1 MSRLFN
7 AENPV
12 WKFIGNLADFFFLSV
27 LWAVCCLPVF
37 TIGAATTAL
46 YYVTLKMASNQEG
59 KLTESFFRSFR
70 QNFRQATGI
79 WMCSL
84 AIGAL
89 IAFDLLWGLRSGT
102 SFGMAM
108 FISMC
113 AAAVLFLMC
122 LSFVFVLL
130 ARISNTAWAVV
141 RMACAMTV
149 RNFLPVLSAL
159 AVSAAFAAVGLFAAW
174 PVLLIAPGLAA
185 YLNSFLYN
193 HILNKYGFQLRDGD
207 PTPEAPEK

>member
-7 AENPV
+7 VDNPI

-79 WMCSL
+79 WLGFL

-89 IAFDLLWGLRSGT
+89 VAFDLMWGMNSG
-102 SFGMAM
+102 SPFGTAM
-108 FISMC
+108 FVCMC
-113 AAAVLFLMC
+113 AAAALLLMC

-141 RMACAMTV
+141 KMACAMAM

-159 AVSAAFAAVGLFAAW
+159 LVTAAFAAAGLFVAW
-174 PVLLIAPGLAA
+174 PVLLIAPGLSA
-185 YLNSFLYN
+185 YLNSFIYN
-193 HILNKYGFQLRDGD
+193 HILKKYGFQLPGG
-207 PTPEAPEK
+207 EAEIRVS